1 VVVLSRLGLY
11 EQHELVF
18 AAYHRGTL
26 DSWANKGCVLIRT
39 DGPLWVAATHLQAD
53 QPGTPPAQT
62 QAVRLAQLGE
72 IRRLVA
78 AKVPAGAPVLLVGDL
93 NVAHGT
99 DHVAAGAAVGGRLEP
114 DGGIHEPTFDGTA
127 NPLTRRDFPDQR
139 HVLDYVGCID
149 ENGTRPVPRIRTETI
164 RYTAGEEASDHYPVL
179 ATITTG

>member
-99 DHVAAGAAVGGRLEP
+99 DHVAAGAAARNSEGAE
-114 DGGIHEPTFDGTA
+114 DG
-127 NPLTRRDFPDQR
+127 LRSR
-139 HVLDYVGCID
+139 
-149 ENGTRPVPRIRTETI
+149 
-164 RYTAGEEASDHYPVL
+164 
-179 ATITTG
+179 